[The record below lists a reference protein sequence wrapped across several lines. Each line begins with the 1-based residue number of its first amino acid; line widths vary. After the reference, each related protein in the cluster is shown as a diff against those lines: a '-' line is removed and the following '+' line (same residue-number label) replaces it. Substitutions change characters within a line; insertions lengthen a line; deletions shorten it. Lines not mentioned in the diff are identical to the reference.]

1 MPETCFYIKHIDNIR
16 EKEDIILNSRNN
28 SVFKCARIKA
38 FILIK
43 ITRSLST
50 IVRFNIWK
58 YLLGCKS

>member
-1 MPETCFYIKHIDNIR
+1 MPETCFYIKHIDDIR
-16 EKEDIILNSRNN
+16 EKEDTILNRINN

-38 FILIK
+38 LILIK

-50 IVRFNIWK
+50 IVRSNIWN